1 MCIILDINILS
12 SVFSQAAM
20 KHEEFEPVLKWIT
33 EGHGRVVY
41 GGTKYKKELRKTP
54 YLKIFSLL
62 NIYNRAIPLNDEE
75 VDQEQQYVESLENDP
90 DFDDPH
96 IIAMVRVSGCKLL
109 CSNDTRSIRFIRDK
123 KFYTRPI
130 RPPKFYTKRRNS
142 SILKDENILPKYR
155 CLNLRTISLPL
166 L

>member
-20 KHEEFEPVLKWIT
+20 KHREFEPVLKWIT

-41 GGTKYKKELRKTP
+41 GGTKYKKELGKTP

-75 VDQEQQYVESLENDP
+75 VDKEQQYVESLENDP

-123 KFYTRPI
+123 KFL
-130 RPPKFYTKRRNS
+130 S
-142 SILKDENILPKYR
+142 STYKCNFLGADNKQ
-155 CLNLRTISLPL
+155 
-166 L
+166 